1 MSNNS
6 SLRARA
12 LAAIREGRLSCER
25 PARLWG
31 GTGDG
36 SQCAVCSSPIATNE
50 IGFELRSGDFG
61 GPPRNVH
68 LHCLKAWDDVRQR
81 AKAGGDG
88 LSHNAPSGR

>member
-1 MSNNS
+1 MSDES
-6 SLRARA
+6 SLRTKA

-36 SQCAVCSSPIATNE
+36 SQCAVCGSPIAPNE
-50 IGFELRSGDFG
+50 IGFELEGGDSG

-68 LHCLKAWDDVRQR
+68 AHCLKAWDDVRQH
-81 AKAGGDG
+81 ATTGGELG
-88 LSHNAPSGR
+88 QSHIS